1 MVMVKKGTKM
11 QKFVVWNPEGNA
23 VRMTRAEL
31 IEALALN
38 EALYGMEYAEAKAKY
53 AECSDYELVD
63 AYEFEG
69 IPLAEKGI

>member
-1 MVMVKKGTKM
+1 MVIVKKGKKM
-11 QKFVVWNPEGNA
+11 EKFVVFNPEGNA

-31 IEALALN
+31 IEALALK
-38 EALYGMEYAEAKAKY
+38 ETSYGMELAEARAVY

>member
-1 MVMVKKGTKM
+1 MVIVKKGTKM
-11 QKFVVWNPEGNA
+11 KKFVVFNPEGNA
-23 VRMTRAEL
+23 VRMSRAEL

-69 IPLAEKGI
+69 IPLAE